1 MGKRA
6 VELGLV
12 VLACLALAG
21 CSDDKGG
28 GGGGD
33 RLTAA
38 ELTTQGNAVCTA
50 VKEDVVA
57 AADTV
62 ETGITFTPEKMQ
74 EFYTKLVPVLDK
86 AIAGFKKLNPPED
99 LEPALDSAIE
109 QAELDQ
115 KTLVGATNSQEAAKN
130 FYDVGVD
137 PFTATGQK
145 LLAAGITGCREAPAE
160 DTTTT
165 GAGTPS
171 TDPTT
176 TTTAG

>member
-6 VELGLV
+6 VGLGLV
-12 VLACLALAG
+12 VLACLALVG
-21 CSDDKGG
+21 CKDDGG
-28 GGGGD
+28 GGGG

-38 ELTTQGNAVCTA
+38 ELTTQGNAVCTV
-50 VKEDVVA
+50 VKEEVVKA
-57 AADTV
+57 AETV
-62 ETGITFTPEKMQ
+62 VTGITFTPEKMQ

-86 AIAGFKKLNPPED
+86 AIAGFKKLNPPSD
-99 LEPALDSAIE
+99 LEPALDAAIE

-115 KTLVGATNSQEAAKN
+115 RTLVGASKSQEAAKN

-137 PFTATGQK
+137 PFIATGQK
-145 LLAAGITGCREAPAE
+145 LLAAGINGCREAPAE
-160 DTTTT
+160 ETSTTV
-165 GAGTPS
+165 AGTEP